1 MTETSVPSMSPPG
14 YSRLGLRVAEWALPA
29 AILLPMIFLPLT
41 RDQGHYAYGGQV
53 ILDGGQLYRDVFDGK
68 GPGTYYAYALALK
81 LFGPGEMSARLF
93 FYLVAVAGSGL
104 AAALAGRIGG
114 WWCRLGG
121 ALVFALA
128 AMQGNSDCAWFT
140 AEGEDLMLPLV
151 LATVLLLGRPEHLRS
166 AWRLVGAGVL
176 LGLAFLVKVTIVTT
190 CFTLAVVAAV
200 VLLRQGAGWRGLLK
214 AMLWTAAGMVL
225 PIAACLGYY
234 AAQGLLGEVYRLTVQ
249 YNRAYGG
256 IRLFRD
262 FTDLFRP
269 LTADRWRALSV
280 LAIAA
285 AAMGP
290 MRGGAAWRL
299 LWAAAAGG
307 WLAAVWQGKNFP
319 YQWTPVIGCLA
330 VAAGVACG
338 RLAQWAWSASG
349 PRAWRAAAVAASLL
363 LLPVLAGPTDVYFL
377 NRIYRQTAGL
387 LNGQI
392 SREEFRKVHRTG
404 STTADVTDRV
414 AAYLR
419 SHSQPADTVH
429 VWGYETILNFLAQRR
444 SPSRFVLAF
453 PLSQPGPW
461 QKAWREEFLA
471 VLKKRP
477 PLYVVVV
484 HDDAAMYHG
493 LDDVDSD
500 KRLKE
505 FPELERTL
513 ADQYALET
521 RIEGFELFRRIH
533 D

>member
-1 MTETSVPSMSPPG
+1 MTDATADNPTGRPWARASL
-14 YSRLGLRVAEWALPA
+14 RLAEWALPA

-41 RDQGHYAYGGQV
+41 RDQGHYAYGAQV

-81 LFGPGEMSARLF
+81 LFGSSETGVRLF
-93 FYLVAVAGSGL
+93 FYLVALVGCGL
-104 AAALAGRIGG
+104 AAALGGRIGG
-114 WWCRLGG
+114 AWCRLGG

-151 LATVLLLGRPEHLRS
+151 LGAVLLLGRAEHLRR
-166 AWRLVGAGVL
+166 AWRLLAAGVL
-176 LGLAFLVKVTIVTT
+176 LGVAFLVKATIVTT
-190 CFTLAVVAAV
+190 CFTLALMAAMI
-200 VLLRQGAGWRGLLK
+200 LLRGGGGWRGLLK
-214 AMLWTAAGMVL
+214 ATLWTGAGMAL
-225 PIAACLGYY
+225 PIATCLGYY
-234 AAQGLLGEVYRLTVQ
+234 ASQGLLGEVYLLTVQ
-249 YNRAYGG
+249 YNRSYGG

-262 FTDLFRP
+262 FTDYFRP
-269 LTADRWRALSV
+269 LTADRWRAVSI

-285 AAMGP
+285 MAMGP
-290 MRGGAAWRL
+290 MREGAAWRL
-299 LWAAAAGG
+299 LWATIAGG

-338 RLAQWAWSASG
+338 RLAQRAWSATS
-349 PRAWRAAAVAASLL
+349 PRLWRTAAVGASLL
-363 LLPVLAGPTDVYFL
+363 LLPVLAGPTDVYYL

-387 LNGQI
+387 AGGQVA
-392 SREEFRKVHRTG
+392 REEFRKVHRTG
-404 STTADVTDRV
+404 SATADVTDRV
-414 AAYLR
+414 ADYLR
-419 SHSQPADTVH
+419 AHTQPGDTVH
-429 VWGYETILNFLAQRR
+429 VWGYETILNFLADRR

-461 QKAWREEFLA
+461 QKGWRAEFLD
-471 VLKKRP
+471 VLRTRP
-477 PLYVVVV
+477 PRYIVVV
-484 HDDAAMYHG
+484 HDDSEMYHG

-505 FPELERTL
+505 FPELQQAMNT
-513 ADQYALET
+513 QYSRET
-521 RIEGFELFRRIH
+521 RIERFELFRRIG

>member
-1 MTETSVPSMSPPG
+1 MTETIAASVNPPG
-14 YSRLGLRVAEWALPA
+14 YARLGLRLAEWALPA

-41 RDQGHYAYGGQV
+41 RDQGHYAYGAQV

-81 LFGPGEMSARLF
+81 LFGASETGARLF
-93 FYLVAVAGSGL
+93 FYLVAVVGSGL

-114 WWCRLGG
+114 WWCRLGA

-151 LATVLLLGRPEHLRS
+151 LGAVLLLGRAEHLGS

-190 CFTLAVVAAV
+190 CFTLALVAAV

-214 AMLWTAAGMVL
+214 AMLWTAAGMAL
-225 PIAACLGYY
+225 PVAACLGYY

-269 LTADRWRALSV
+269 LTADRWRTLSV

-285 AAMGP
+285 LALGP
-290 MRGGAAWRL
+290 MREGAAWRL

-349 PRAWRAAAVAASLL
+349 SRAWRVAAVAASLL
-363 LLPVLAGPTDVYFL
+363 LLPAMAGPTDVYYL

-387 LNGQI
+387 LSGQVG
-392 SREEFRKVHRTG
+392 SEEFRKVHRTG

-419 SHSQPADTVH
+419 SHSQPTDTVH
-429 VWGYETILNFLAQRR
+429 VWGYETIVNFLADRR

-461 QKAWREEFLA
+461 QKAWREEFLDI
-471 VLKKRP
+471 LRQRP

-484 HDDAAMYHG
+484 HDDAEMYHG

-505 FPELERTL
+505 FPAMEEVLKTR
-513 ADQYALET
+513 YAPET
-521 RIEGFELFRRIH
+521 RIERFELFRRQ
-533 D
+533 